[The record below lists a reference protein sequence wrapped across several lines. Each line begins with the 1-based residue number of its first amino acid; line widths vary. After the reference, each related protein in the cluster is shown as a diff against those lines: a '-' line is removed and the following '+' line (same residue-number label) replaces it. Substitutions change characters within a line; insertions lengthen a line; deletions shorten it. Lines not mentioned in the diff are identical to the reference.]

1 MLSPEELE
9 EIAVELE
16 TAAKVV
22 REGGLC
28 AIAMVIQFDT
38 PGEPGHVTTLRRL
51 DSAER
56 DGHLGSFME
65 QFDILVGHTADWA
78 GVEE

>member
-9 EIAVELE
+9 EIAVDLE
-16 TAAKVV
+16 TAAKAV

-28 AIAMVIQFDT
+28 VIAMVIQFDT
-38 PGEPGHVTTLRRL
+38 PGVPGHATTLRRL

-56 DGHLGSFME
+56 DGDLASFKE
-65 QFDILVGHTADWA
+65 QFDILVAHTADWV